1 MYQDKGEEG
10 CVVRQGGYSEGVTQE
25 TESEKIARLE
35 QEIEWLRAEN
45 ERLRRA
51 LEEALRAAKRQA
63 APFSR
68 RAPKA
73 SPEKPGRKAGQ
84 QYGVAHRREIP
95 EAVDE
100 VVEVLLPGRCPHCGG
115 EVEETGVVSQY
126 QTEIPEPHV
135 ERIEF
140 RIHHGRCRRCRQTVQ
155 GRDRRQSS
163 QAVGSAASQVGPR
176 AVALAV
182 ELNKG
187 LGLPYGKTA
196 AVLEQGWGLQVSRGG
211 LCQAIERVAKKA
223 EPTYEVLRKRI
234 RTEPSVTPDETGWKV
249 GGQLWWLWAFS
260 SSQMTVYAIQP
271 GRGFEQ
277 AAAILGEGF
286 DGFLVRDGWSV
297 YRQFG
302 KAVHQTCLAHLLR
315 RCREMREVAG
325 SRGTQFP
332 RAVQALLQSSL
343 DLRDRRDRE
352 QISVHG
358 LAVAR
363 GQLEARLDRVLQRR
377 TRSPAN
383 RRLSNHLWREREA
396 VFTFLYCPGLE
407 ATNWRAEQ
415 AIRPMVVTRK
425 VWGGNRTTNGAR
437 TQSILLSILQTC
449 RQHNRPVLPL
459 LQRLLCSPRPR
470 ALDLTTPRYPSR

>member
-1 MYQDKGEEG
+1 
-10 CVVRQGGYSEGVTQE
+10 VTQE
-25 TESEKIARLE
+25 TDSEKIARLE
-35 QEIEWLRAEN
+35 REIERLQAEN
-45 ERLRRA
+45 ERLRQA

-68 RAPKA
+68 RQPKA
-73 SPEKPGRKAGQ
+73 NPQKPGRKAGPE
-84 QYGVAHRREIP
+84 YGRASRREVP
-95 EAVDE
+95 ERVDE
-100 VVEVLLPGRCPHCGG
+100 VVEVPLPTQCPHCGG

-126 QTEIPEPHV
+126 QTEIPSPRV

-140 RIHHGRCRRCRQTVQ
+140 RIHQGRCRRCRQTVA
-155 GRDRRQSS
+155 GRDRRQASA
-163 QAVGSAASQVGPR
+163 AVGSAASQVGPR

-182 ELNKG
+182 QLNKG

-196 AVLEQGWGLQVSRGG
+196 AVLEQGWGLRVSRGG
-211 LCQAIERVAKKA
+211 LCQAIQRVARKA
-223 EPTYEVLRKRI
+223 EPTYAVLRERI
-234 RTEPSVTPDETGWKV
+234 RAEPSVTPDETGWKV

-260 SSQMTVYAIQP
+260 SPQMTVYAIQP

-277 AAAILGEGF
+277 AATILGEGF

-325 SRGTQFP
+325 RRGAQFP
-332 RAVQALLQSSL
+332 GAIQTLLQSAL

-383 RRLSNHLWREREA
+383 RRLCNHLWREREA

-415 AIRPMVVTRK
+415 ALRPMVVTRK
-425 VWGGNRTTNGAR
+425 VWGGNRTARGAR
-437 TQSILLSILQTC
+437 AQSILLSVLQTC
-449 RQHNRPVLPL
+449 RQHQRPVLPL
-459 LQRLLCSPRPR
+459 LERFLCSPRPR
-470 ALDLTTPRYPSR
+470 VLDLTPPRRLSR